1 MRTLRL
7 LRDALTVIWLLAKLR
22 RLEKRYGPD
31 ARSSRRSSRSSTP
44 TGLRPSSPVSALD
57 PEKTLHDAPCLGCRA
72 RTPVPL
78 SKTRLER
85 RPWRLVWRCES
96 CGDEAHFPAPPDLI
110 GPMRE
115 LEKAGGVGISVREA
129 RAFAA
134 ASADEFDQAVR
145 DELLP

>member
-57 PEKTLHDAPCLGCRA
+57 PERTFHDAPCLTCGFRDRVALA
-72 RTPVPL
+72 R
-78 SKTRLER
+78 TRLER
-85 RPWRLVWRCES
+85 RPWQLVWTCAS
-96 CGDEAHFPAPPDLI
+96 CGDEAHFPSPPDLI
-110 GPMRE
+110 RPM
-115 LEKAGGVGISVREA
+115 LAMEKAGGVGISIREA
-129 RAFAA
+129 RAFAKA
-134 ASADEFDQAVR
+134 
-145 DELLP
+145 